1 MSLLLDT
8 HILIWC
14 LSEPRRLSEVARR
27 AIVDPGTRVFVSAAS
42 VWEISIKQNLGKLD
56 APADLE
62 DQMEL
67 QRFEPLNITIAH
79 AKAAGALPRHHDDPF
94 DRMLVAQALAEG
106 LTIITR
112 DPRIAPYG
120 VSMLTA

>member
-14 LSEPRRLSEVARR
+14 LSEARRLSEVTRR

-42 VWEISIKQNLGKLD
+42 VWEISIKQNLGRLD

-62 DQMEL
+62 NQMEL

-106 LTIITR
+106 LTIVTH
-112 DPRIAPYG
+112 DPRIARYSVPT
-120 VSMLTA
+120 LAA